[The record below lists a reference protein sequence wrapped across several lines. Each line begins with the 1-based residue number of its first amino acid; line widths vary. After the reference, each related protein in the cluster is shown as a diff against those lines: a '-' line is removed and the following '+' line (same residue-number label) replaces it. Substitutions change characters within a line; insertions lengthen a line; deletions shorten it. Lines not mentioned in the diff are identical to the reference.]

1 MSLMKPIASYFPSF
15 PSIFDDLFSRDFFDS
30 ATMNFLKTG
39 NTVPAVNI
47 KETDD
52 AFQLEVAA
60 PGMAKEDF
68 KIEVDNNILS
78 VSSEKQT
85 QKEEKD
91 EKGNYTRKE
100 FSYQSFKRS
109 FTLPDRIVDIDK
121 VTAQYTDG
129 ILHIT
134 VPKKEEIKPKPAKKI
149 EIA

>member
-1 MSLMKPIASYFPSF
+1 MRPIASYFPAF
-15 PSIFDDLFSRDFFDS
+15 PSIFDEFFSRDFFDS
-30 ATMNFLKTG
+30 ANMNFLKTG
-39 NTVPAVNI
+39 NSVPAVNI

-60 PGMAKEDF
+60 PGMAREDF

-78 VSSEKQT
+78 ISSEKQT

-129 ILHIT
+129 ILHIN
-134 VPKKEEIKPKPAKKI
+134 VPKKEEVKPKPAKKI